1 MTNHRKNGDFRKGNT
16 ARQKGDRP
24 ADGHLNMRVPMATK
38 GRWVAASRSA
48 GLTLSEWVT
57 RVLDDAAGGRP

>member
-24 ADGHLNMRVPMATK
+24 ADGHLNMRVPMTTK
-38 GRWVAASRSA
+38 GRWVAASRAA

-57 RVLDDAAGGRP
+57 RVLDAAA